1 MLSVFNCVGDICNTD
16 VAKVCKS
23 SLQQL
28 RFAKIEKSYIWGDKP
43 IISLHPGQL
52 IETAL
57 DESSN
62 YGDTARLLAEL
73 SETEHVFDPQGV
85 ATNCA
90 FLANHWSD
98 NFFHWMTECLPRVAY
113 LELKGFGGGYL
124 IPNKIRF
131 IVESMVAMG
140 VDQSRLAVY
149 HADTIAKGLVV
160 LDKFSFYGLHNHA
173 DAFFYVRAKMRQAS
187 AGLSGAKR
195 IYSHRAYTRRVI
207 NVEEVC
213 AVCAQYDFTFV
224 DFDKLTLFEQIAM
237 VANAEI
243 LVGPHGAG
251 MIHSWFMPKGATVVE
266 FFSKEYVNYTIYP
279 FLKLLNLNYIPLSE
293 FRNGDEEELCLSKPV
308 SCCKSDITV
317 SVEMLDAILH
327 NAIKNR
333 VSRSDNR

>member
-1 MLSVFNCVGDICNTD
+1 MLSVFNCVGDVCNTG

-62 YGDTARLLAEL
+62 YGDTVQLLAEL
-73 SETEHVFDPQGV
+73 SETEHVFDPQVV

-113 LELKGFGGGYL
+113 LELKGFSGGYL

-160 LDKFSFYGLHNHA
+160 FDKFPFHGLPDHA
-173 DAFFYVRAKMRQAS
+173 DVFFYVREKMRQAS
-187 AGLSGAKR
+187 AGFSGAKR

-207 NVEEVC
+207 NVEDVC

-237 VANAEI
+237 VANADI

-251 MIHSWFMPKGATVVE
+251 MIHSWFMPKEATVVE
-266 FFSKEYVNYTIYP
+266 FFSKNYVNYTIYP
-279 FLKLLNLNYIPLSE
+279 FIKLLNLNYIPLSE
-293 FRNGDEEELCLSKPV
+293 YKNDDECGSNQHNRE
-308 SCCKSDITV
+308 SCCKADMTV
-317 SVEMLDAILH
+317 PVEMLDAILH
-327 NAIKNR
+327 NTIENR
-333 VSRSDNR
+333 ADRSDAR